1 MNFSISRQLALMSLV
16 TITILFVVGI
26 VGYRVASSLGSAVE
40 YSEKNTL
47 PAVEAIASMRLT
59 FLEIRV
65 AVLGHMTTWDDN
77 EKKDYDKRIS
87 ENKESFTA
95 TLANYEK
102 LASNSDEADRK
113 LLEADRKAYND
124 YLVSIEPLLEKS
136 RNSQNTDAKELLI
149 QGKPIA
155 ALLNKSL
162 AEHTVYSKK
171 LATEQREAASKAFSQ
186 GSTLSIICI
195 LLGML
200 ILCGFSFALTR
211 SIGRGLSRMEQA
223 IIRVETELDLTTRV
237 PFRQNDEIGKMGVA
251 LNGLLA
257 RLQNN
262 LRSVAQAATQLAQ
275 SAEAM
280 SDASRQAATTS
291 QAQSAAAS
299 GMAASM
305 EELTVSINHVGDQ
318 ATRTREQVV
327 HAGTLAASGEGVVA
341 QTVGDI
347 DAISLSVSASAE
359 LIDRLET
366 QSQEIS
372 SVVNVIKEVADQTNL
387 LALNAAIEAARAGEQ
402 GRGFAVVADE
412 VRKLAERTGRSTQEI
427 TQTIAVMR
435 DGAQS
440 ASTSMRGAVE
450 QVAASVTRAGGARN
464 LIRQIGEGSRVAV
477 GMVNEITEAIHEQSS
492 ASTSVAQSVER
503 IAQMAEESNAVANEG
518 ADTAQRLNALAHEM
532 RSITDQYKL

>member
-1 MNFSISRQLALMSLV
+1 MNITISRQLAFMSFV
-16 TITILFVVGI
+16 AIVILFVVGL
-26 VGYRVASSLGSAVE
+26 VGHRVASSLGSAVE

-77 EKKDYDKRIS
+77 EKKEHDKRIS
-87 ENKESFTA
+87 EGRESFAA
-95 TLANYEK
+95 TLSNYEK
-102 LASNSDEADRK
+102 LASNSDETDRK

-124 YLVSIEPLLEKS
+124 YLASIEPLLDKS
-136 RNSQNTDAKELLI
+136 RNSQNTDAKELFI

-162 AEHTVYSKK
+162 AEHTAYSKK
-171 LATEQREAASKAFSQ
+171 LAIEQREAANQAFSR
-186 GSTLSIICI
+186 GNTLSIISI
-195 LLGML
+195 VLGML
-200 ILCGFSFALTR
+200 ILCGSSFALTR
-211 SIGRGLSRMEQA
+211 SISGGLSRMEQA
-223 IIRVETELDLTTRV
+223 IIHVETELDLTTRV
-237 PFRQNDEIGKMGVA
+237 PLRRNDEIGKMGVA
-251 LNGLLA
+251 LNRLLE
-257 RLQNN
+257 RLQSN
-262 LRSVAQAATQLAQ
+262 LRSVAQAATHLAQ

-299 GMAASM
+299 DMAASM
-305 EELTVSINHVGDQ
+305 EELTVSISHVGDQ

-327 HAGTLAASGEGVVA
+327 HAGTLAAGGEGVVA

-347 DAISLSVSASAE
+347 DAIALSVSASAE
-359 LIDRLET
+359 LIERLET

-372 SVVNVIKEVADQTNL
+372 LVVNVIKEVADQTNL

-412 VRKLAERTGRSTQEI
+412 VRKLAERTGKSTQEI
-427 TQTIAVMR
+427 TRTISVMR
-435 DGAQS
+435 DGAQA

-464 LIRQIGEGSRVAV
+464 LIRQISDGSRAAV

-503 IAQMAEESNAVANEG
+503 IAQMAEESTAVANEG

-532 RSITDQYKL
+532 RTITDQYKL

>member
-1 MNFSISRQLALMSLV
+1 MNISLSRQLTLMSLV
-16 TITILFVVGI
+16 TIVILFVVGI
-26 VGYRVASSLGSAVE
+26 VGNRVASSLGSAVE

-47 PAVEAIASMRLT
+47 PAIEAIASMRLT

-65 AVLGHMTTWDDN
+65 AVLGHMTTWDDG

-87 ENKESFTA
+87 ENRESFTA
-95 TLANYEK
+95 TLAKYEN
-102 LASNSDEADRK
+102 LASNSDETDRK
-113 LLEADRKAYND
+113 LLQADRKAYED
-124 YLVSIEPLLEKS
+124 YLVSIEPLLDKS
-136 RNSQNTDAKELLI
+136 RNSQNTDAKELFI

-155 ALLNKSL
+155 ALLNERL

-171 LATEQREAASKAFSQ
+171 LATEQRETANTAFSR
-186 GSTLSIICI
+186 GNTLSIISI
-195 LLGML
+195 LLGTL
-200 ILCGFSFALTR
+200 ILCGFSFMLTR
-211 SIGRGLSRMEQA
+211 SISRGLSHMEQA
-223 IIRVETELDLTTRV
+223 IIHVEEELDLTTRV
-237 PFRQNDEIGKMGVA
+237 PLRRDDEIGKMGVA
-251 LNGLLA
+251 LNRLLE
-257 RLQNN
+257 RLQSN
-262 LRSVAQAATQLAQ
+262 LRSVAQAATHLAQ

-280 SDASRQAATTS
+280 SDASQQAATTS

-299 GMAASM
+299 DMAASM
-305 EELTVSINHVGDQ
+305 EELTVSISHVGDQ

-327 HAGTLAASGEGVVA
+327 HAGTLATSGEGVMA

-347 DAISLSVSASAE
+347 DAIALSVSASAE

-412 VRKLAERTGRSTQEI
+412 VRKLAERTGRSTHEI
-427 TQTIAVMR
+427 TQTISIMR
-435 DGAQS
+435 DGAKA
-440 ASTSMRGAVE
+440 ASSSMRGAVG
-450 QVAASVTRAGGARN
+450 QVAASVTRAGGACN
-464 LIRQIGEGSRVAV
+464 LIRQIGEGSREAV
-477 GMVNEITEAIHEQSS
+477 GMVTEITEAIHEQSA

-503 IAQMAEESNAVANEG
+503 IAQMAEESTAVANAG